1 MRFDTFSQFNPTVD
15 LAMLRSGVP
24 LWQLEFFPP
33 FVSKDGDSTAFCV
46 GVSKRSATWVES
58 QFPAKGPLSDDVKHL
73 VLVGVQPMR
82 ATNDGGG

>member
-1 MRFDTFSQFNPTVD
+1 MFVD
-15 LAMLRSGVP
+15 ACEDPVGEVTPDPVP

-33 FVSKDGDSTAFCV
+33 FVSKDGDSTAFFQRM
-46 GVSKRSATWVES
+46 SKRSATWVES